1 MLFIILMFDLKP
13 TEFDIIYP
21 LDLQI
26 LILNQLCVKQ
36 WSVIMIISFSL
47 RFIN

>member
-1 MLFIILMFDLKP
+1 MFDLKP
-13 TEFDIIYP
+13 TEFDIIYR

-26 LILNQLCVKQ
+26 LILIKP
-36 WSVIMIISFSL
+36 VIMIISFSL